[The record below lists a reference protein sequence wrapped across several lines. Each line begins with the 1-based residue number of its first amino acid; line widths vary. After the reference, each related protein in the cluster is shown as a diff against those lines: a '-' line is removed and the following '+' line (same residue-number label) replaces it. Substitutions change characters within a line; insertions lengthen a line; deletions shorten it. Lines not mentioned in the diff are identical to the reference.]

1 MGAASLGLVAVYPF
15 AKRFTNWPQLVLGLT
30 FNWGTLLGWTAVRGQ
45 LEWAAVAL
53 YAAGVLW
60 TLGYDTIYAHQD
72 KEDDALIGVKSTALK
87 FGDTTRTW
95 LFGFYTGAIAMI
107 ACAGYLTGLSMVFYA
122 GVALCGVH
130 LAWQAWRVDI
140 NAPADCLAKFKSNR
154 NFGLLLAAAIIAGQL
169 F

>member
-1 MGAASLGLVAVYPF
+1 
-15 AKRFTNWPQLVLGLT
+15 
-30 FNWGTLLGWTAVRGQ
+30 LGWTAVRGQ
-45 LEWAAVAL
+45 LEWPAVAL
-53 YAAGVLW
+53 YTAGVLW

-107 ACAGYLTGLSMVFYA
+107 AWAGYLTRLSMVFYA
-122 GVALCGVH
+122 GIALCGVH
-130 LAWQAWRVDI
+130 LAWQAWRVNI